1 MDYLD
6 IFSGKTMDSSC
17 LRADGLSAKYRF
29 ASTLSVVPEY
39 GCLILSPANLWGR
52 DPGAFQVCL
61 LVSHNF
67 HVQMMQCSRVQ
78 VIPA

>member
-39 GCLILSPANLWGR
+39 GCLILSPANLWG
-52 DPGAFQVCL
+52 
-61 LVSHNF
+61 
-67 HVQMMQCSRVQ
+67 
-78 VIPA
+78 